1 MARIGFI
8 SIGAKCDFSVRFSAH
23 FKNLGTFDAQIAWA
37 ALKSTQCVQALTY
50 ICLDFA
56 VRTKQ
61 ENEFFFFEQV
71 GPNFGT
77 LTCFVHSYYAL
88 T

>member
-1 MARIGFI
+1 MATLPNMTFNSI
-8 SIGAKCDFSVRFSAH
+8 SLITCLTSQDFNQNFFPSAYY
-23 FKNLGTFDAQIAWA
+23 FLFLDATLG
-37 ALKSTQCVQALTY
+37 LPHV
-50 ICLDFA
+50 
-56 VRTKQ
+56 TKQ

-77 LTCFVHSYYAL
+77 IICFVPSYYAL